1 MLALVLLYGPPGVF
15 EVTSTVMTHEAC
27 AAPIV
32 APVTVMVPLPAA
44 AVTTP
49 VPDGQVVVTFG
60 VAATSTLP
68 GSVSVKLMP
77 DCAGLPALLVTVNV
91 SVLVAPWSI
100 VVGPNALLSE
110 AWLTVRLP
118 LAVFP
123 VSAVGP
129 VAVTDPLVLL

>member
-49 VPDGQVVVTFG
+49 VPDGHVVVTIG
-60 VAATSTLP
+60 AAATSTFA
-68 GSVSVKLMP
+68 GSVSVKLIP
-77 DCAGLPALLVTVNV
+77 DCDGLPAPLVNV
-91 SVLVAPWSI
+91 KESVEVSPASI
-100 VVGPNALLSE
+100 VVRAEALFHD
-110 AWLTVRLP
+110 ACT
-118 LAVFP
+118 
-123 VSAVGP
+123 
-129 VAVTDPLVLL
+129 